1 MNNINNSIK
10 VDYFQDESNSIN
22 SMISDLE
29 NNIILAVILVLII
42 IIYWMGLKPAIL
54 VSLSIP
60 GSFLLSMIL
69 LSSIGVTINV
79 VVLFSLILSVGI
91 LIDGAIIVV
100 EYANRRALENN
111 LDNRSIYIL
120 AAQKMARPV
129 VASTLTS

>member
-60 GSFLLSMIL
+60 GSF
-69 LSSIGVTINV
+69 
-79 VVLFSLILSVGI
+79 
-91 LIDGAIIVV
+91 
-100 EYANRRALENN
+100 Y
-111 LDNRSIYIL
+111 Y
-120 AAQKMARPV
+120 Q
-129 VASTLTS
+129 